1 MDILSWVVLVTVVLL
16 AAAFNY
22 YLNLAPGADPEDFQ
36 VGPPQL
42 GITCDC
48 PLNIIIIGGIIALAL
63 SAVSGFFNSRT
74 ELIIAGIISFSLIT
88 IAGYIGRNRRHKEW
102 KELHKAIER
111 SIPSTAFVGYQ
122 RAPTDITFEDEDD
135 EDFDEYFDEY

>member
-1 MDILSWVVLVTVVLL
+1 MDILSWAILVIAVLL

-22 YLNLAPGADPEDFQ
+22 YLNLAPGSDPEDFQ

-48 PLNIIIIGGIIALAL
+48 PLNILIIGGIIALAL
-63 SAVSGFFNSRT
+63 SSVSGFFDSRT
-74 ELIIAGIISFSLIT
+74 ELVIVGIASFSIIT
-88 IAGYIGRNRRHKEW
+88 IAGYIGRRRRHREW

-111 SIPSTAFVGYQ
+111 SVPSTALVGYE
-122 RAPTDITFEDEDD
+122 RTPMDITFEDDD
-135 EDFDEYFDEY
+135 EDFDEHFDDY

>member
-1 MDILSWVVLVTVVLL
+1 VIAVLL

-22 YLNLAPGADPEDFQ
+22 YLNLAPGSDPEDFQ

-48 PLNIIIIGGIIALAL
+48 PLNILIIGGIIALAL
-63 SAVSGFFNSRT
+63 SSVSGFFDSRT
-74 ELIIAGIISFSLIT
+74 ELVIVGIASFSIIT
-88 IAGYIGRNRRHKEW
+88 IAGYIGRRRRHREW

-111 SIPSTAFVGYQ
+111 SVPSTALVGYE
-122 RAPTDITFEDEDD
+122 RTPMDITFEDDD
-135 EDFDEYFDEY
+135 EDFDEHFDDY

>member
-1 MDILSWVVLVTVVLL
+1 MIAVLL

-22 YLNLAPGADPEDFQ
+22 YLNLAPGSDPEDFQ

-48 PLNIIIIGGIIALAL
+48 PLNILIIGGIIALAL
-63 SAVSGFFNSRT
+63 SSVSGFFDSRT
-74 ELIIAGIISFSLIT
+74 ELVIVGIASFSIIT
-88 IAGYIGRNRRHKEW
+88 IAGYIGRRRRHREW

-111 SIPSTAFVGYQ
+111 SVPSTALVGYE
-122 RAPTDITFEDEDD
+122 RTPMDITFEDDD
-135 EDFDEYFDEY
+135 EDFDEHFDDY